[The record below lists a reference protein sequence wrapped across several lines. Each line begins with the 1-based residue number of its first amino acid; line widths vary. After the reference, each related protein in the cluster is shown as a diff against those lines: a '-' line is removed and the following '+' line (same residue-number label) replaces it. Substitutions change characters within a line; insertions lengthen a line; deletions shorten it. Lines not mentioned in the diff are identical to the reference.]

1 MAVGVGKKDGEE
13 LQVPFFG
20 LLHSHPPKTP
30 EIWSMSTGFHQSQ
43 LGNRY
48 IKKKELTFIDHLLCP
63 KQLCYIC
70 VLNPTTSFRPTL
82 KRNEVIA

>member
-43 LGNRY
+43 LGNHY
-48 IKKKELTFIDHLLCP
+48 IKKKELTFIDYLLSP
-63 KQLCYIC
+63 K
-70 VLNPTTSFRPTL
+70 
-82 KRNEVIA
+82 